1 MKVEDFRKMLINFKL
16 NLSRGQVSRLILI
29 LDEDME
35 GTITLEEYYNALE
48 AYGVEAEKH
57 YPLDGTD
64 YYVPFTHRA
73 VFKLITILKDRGI
86 SYQELYR
93 SCDVNNDGDVNISEL
108 ESVLTGFSAEFY
120 QKDTQAIH

>member
-1 MKVEDFRKMLINFKL
+1 MLINFKL

-35 GTITLEEYYNALE
+35 GTISLEEYYNALE
-48 AYGVEAEKH
+48 AYGIESEKH

-73 VFKLITILKDRGI
+73 MFKLIMILKDRGI

-93 SCDVNNDGDVNISEL
+93 SCDVNNDGDVNIREL

>member
-1 MKVEDFRKMLINFKL
+1 MLINFKL

-48 AYGVEAEKH
+48 AYGVESEKH
-57 YPLDGTD
+57 FALDGTD

-73 VFKLITILKDRGI
+73 MFKLISILKDRGI
-86 SYQELYR
+86 ANQELYR